1 MVDPLD
7 VDPLDAYSHVVT
19 SVAAALQP
27 SVLSVL
33 VRNRRGGGAGSA
45 VAFTSDGLLL
55 TSAHVVDGV
64 TGGAVIAADGEEAP
78 FEVLGADRLS
88 ELAVLRTRS
97 HLAPAAELGDADRLK
112 VGQLVVAV
120 GNPMGF
126 AGSVTAGV
134 VSALG

>member
-1 MVDPLD
+1 MVDPRG
-7 VDPLDAYSHVVT
+7 VDPLDAYSQVVT

-45 VAFTSDGLLL
+45 VAFTDDGLLL

-64 TGGAVIAADGEEAP
+64 SGGGVVAADGEEAP

-88 ELAVLRTRS
+88 ELAVLRTRG
-97 HLAPAAELGDADRLK
+97 HIAPRRRARRRRPRSRSDSSSSPSAT
-112 VGQLVVAV
+112 
-120 GNPMGF
+120 PW
-126 AGSVTAGV
+126 GSPAR
-134 VSALG
+134 